1 MYRRRGTPEPAQSAR
16 RSRRSAVIPLG
27 DDEERQ
33 PPLPVGEIM
42 RRAWEGSRP
51 PRSKLCVR
59 GPAALTLWTSLWLWG
74 ATPALALE
82 PLYTNTPRFRIP
94 FQFDRE
100 EMTRIGAVEVQLH
113 VSRDRGGSWSL
124 SESVSPAAQRFTFD
138 APQDGEYWFAVR
150 TIDLRGQAHPDGP
163 LQTGLIVVV
172 DREPPTLSLTV
183 SDVGGGEFEARWQA
197 VDEHLDLSSL
207 RIETLEAA
215 SGVWQPLLG
224 APAAS
229 GSSRWLPQLR
239 TGTVQ
244 VRGSVSDL
252 AGNATSAEANAAP
265 QRPAPKELQ
274 QERPD
279 WREPIASA
287 PTPAPPALTAATPAA
302 ANTPV
307 ILPNMPHAPVPATP
321 VLETTWPLRDA
332 PTTSLLT
339 PPGSGTNA
347 AAASPVANASSQ
359 AATSLT
365 TAGPVRRVN
374 ARTFRIGYEV
384 NNVGPSGVG
393 SVDLYITEDGGQKW
407 FHYGSD
413 PDRQSPFE
421 VVVPRDGQYGFSLRV
436 RNGLGIVADPPQPN
450 EPPEFVIL
458 VDQTPPVARLLPP
471 QQIAQGG
478 LYQVRIGWFAQDDC
492 LAERPIALSQSA
504 NVEGPWE
511 PISGWIE
518 NTGRFD
524 WTVSSLT
531 PRRVYLRLEVRD
543 AAGNVTS
550 SVTDQPL
557 LIDTTPP
564 TARILEVE
572 TAGSALLPR

>member
-1 MYRRRGTPEPAQSAR
+1 
-16 RSRRSAVIPLG
+16 VL
-27 DDEERQ
+27 
-33 PPLPVGEIM
+33 
-42 RRAWEGSRP
+42 
-51 PRSKLCVR
+51 
-59 GPAALTLWTSLWLWG
+59 ALLTSLWLWG
-74 ATPALALE
+74 ASSVLALE

-113 VSRDRGGSWSL
+113 VSRDRGGSWTL

-172 DREPPTLSLTV
+172 DREPPVFSLTV
-183 SDVGGGEFEARWQA
+183 SDVGGGEFEARWQT
-197 VDEHLDLSSL
+197 VDDHLDLSSL
-207 RIETLEAA
+207 KIETWDAA
-215 SGVWQPLLG
+215 SGGWQPLLS
-224 APAAS
+224 APAAR
-229 GSSRWLPQLR
+229 GSSRWLPKLTR
-239 TGTVQ
+239 GTVQ
-244 VRGSVSDL
+244 VRGSVADL
-252 AGNATSAEANAAP
+252 AGNATTAEATEAP
-265 QRPAPKELQ
+265 QRPAPQELQ

-279 WREPIASA
+279 WREPIAH
-287 PTPAPPALTAATPAA
+287 TPAPSPPDLAAAPPAA
-302 ANTPV
+302 AKTPV

-321 VLETTWPLRDA
+321 VHETAWPLREA
-332 PTTSLLT
+332 PTTPLLAAPGEGAGAAQVPSAET
-339 PPGSGTNA
+339 PSRPST
-347 AAASPVANASSQ
+347 P
-359 AATSLT
+359 LT
-365 TAGPVRRVN
+365 TSGPVRRIN

-393 SVDLYITEDGGQKW
+393 SVDLYITEDGGRKW

-436 RNGLGIVADPPQPN
+436 RNGLGVVADPPQPH
-450 EPPEFVIL
+450 EPPELVIQ
-458 VDQTPPVARLLPP
+458 VDQTPPVARLLPL

-478 LYQVRIGWFAQDDC
+478 LYQVQIGWFAQDDR
-492 LAERPIALSQSA
+492 LADRPIALSQST

-511 PISGWIE
+511 PISGWME

-524 WTVSSLT
+524 WTVSSLA

-550 SVTDQPL
+550 VITDQPL

-572 TAGSALLPR
+572 TAGGGGGVR